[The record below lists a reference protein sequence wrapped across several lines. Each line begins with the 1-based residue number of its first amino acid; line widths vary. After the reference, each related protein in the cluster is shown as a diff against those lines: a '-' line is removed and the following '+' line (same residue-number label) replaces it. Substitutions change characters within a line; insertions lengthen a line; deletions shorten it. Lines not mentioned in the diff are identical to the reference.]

1 MNAQKTIGHGR
12 ATGGRRWLGP
22 VTAGL
27 IVAGLGLGGAA
38 VAAAASAA
46 SSQPAGEQVAAPA
59 TPTET
64 PRTSRPSPTPSA
76 TSDTDDSTVP
86 IANLV
91 EADWLA
97 RVSDAS
103 GLSDTVLSAY
113 AGAALQVGLDQPQC
127 HLGWNTLAAI
137 GQVESDHGTA
147 GGSALDPAG
156 TATPAVLG
164 PPLNGSDGRA
174 AIADTDGGAL
184 DGDARWDRAVGPL
197 QFIPQ
202 SWTAWAADGD
212 GDGVSDPQNVYD
224 ASLAAA
230 RYLCNSGD
238 LADPD
243 TWIAAI
249 AAYNDDLAYNN
260 AVAAAAD
267 EYAQLD

>member
-1 MNAQKTIGHGR
+1 MNAQRTTGHGR
-12 ATGGRRWLGP
+12 AAGGRRWLGP

-27 IVAGLGLGGAA
+27 VVAGLGLGGAA
-38 VAAAASAA
+38 VAAAAGAA
-46 SSQPAGEQVAAPA
+46 SSHPAGEQVDAP
-59 TPTET
+59 TTQRET

-86 IANLV
+86 VAELV
-91 EADWLA
+91 DADWLA

-103 GLSDTVLSAY
+103 ELSETVLDAY
-113 AGAALQVGLDQPQC
+113 AGAALQAGLDQPQC

-147 GGSALDPAG
+147 GGSTLDPAG
-156 TATPAVLG
+156 VATPPILG
-164 PPLNGSDGRA
+164 LPLNGGAGRA
-174 AIADTDGGAL
+174 AISDTVGGAL
-184 DGDARWDRAVGPL
+184 DGDVRWDRAVGPL

-212 GDGVSDPQNVYD
+212 GDGASDPQNVYD
-224 ASLAAA
+224 ASLTAA
-230 RYLCNSGD
+230 RYLCDSGD

-243 TWIAAI
+243 TWIAAV

-267 EYAQLD
+267 EYAQLG